1 MAETP
6 KLELIDIQPII
17 LKLEGRYKPSRG
29 RPISDLMIMPSYLD
43 VALCQYGHWSLGFY
57 R

>member
-6 KLELIDIQPII
+6 KLELIDISRSFSSGA
-17 LKLEGRYKPSRG
+17 EYKPSRG